1 VREGEFEGDVSMS
14 TIYMTTASL
23 DGYLADEQHS
33 LDWLFEVPRDGDG
46 REEVGAF
53 VARIGAIA
61 MGATTY
67 QWMLDNLGVLENP
80 EEWRS
85 WYGTVPTWVFT
96 HRDLPAVPGIP
107 IRLVHGDVRAVHGEM
122 VEVARPKDVWLMGG
136 GEFVGAF
143 LDAGLLDEIQV
154 NLQPV
159 VLGGGV
165 RLLPRRLTSARLTL
179 QSAQRDGQVV
189 NVAYAV
195 D

>member
-1 VREGEFEGDVSMS
+1 MS

-46 REEVGAF
+46 HEEVGAF

-67 QWMLDNLGVLENP
+67 QWMLDNLGVLEHP

-85 WYGTVPTWVFT
+85 WYATVPTWVFT

-107 IRLVHGDVRAVHGEM
+107 IRFVHGDVRPVHREM

-154 NLQPV
+154 SLQPV
-159 VLGGGV
+159 DLGGGV
-165 RLLPRRLTSARLTL
+165 RLLPRRLTSARLKL

-189 NVAYAV
+189 NVTYAV
-195 D
+195 GSDHA